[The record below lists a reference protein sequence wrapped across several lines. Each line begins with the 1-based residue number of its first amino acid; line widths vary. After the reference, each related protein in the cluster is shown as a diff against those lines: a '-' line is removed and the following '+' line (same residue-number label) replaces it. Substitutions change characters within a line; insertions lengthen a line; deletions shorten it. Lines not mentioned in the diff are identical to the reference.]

1 MRKILFL
8 LLSVVMCSA
17 AALAQHTVTGTVVSA
32 ADNEPLIGATVLP
45 LPSGSAQGVATDV
58 DGRFKL
64 TVPQNCNTLQVSYI
78 GMTSQKVRIPANGD
92 VVVKLYS
99 ENTQLDD
106 LIVVAYGTVKRS
118 EYTGSASVVNADEIE
133 STLTTTVT
141 SALNGKV
148 AGVQLQSSDGA
159 PGEAPTIRVRG
170 MGSINASANP
180 LIVLDG
186 MPYDGAI
193 SDIAPNDIESMTVLK
208 DAASTALFG
217 ARGANGVIMI
227 TTKRGK
233 SGNAKVTADMRWG
246 VNDRA
251 IPNYNVLTNTN
262 QYMELMYEAYFNSQY
277 YTYGNS
283 FDASWRSA
291 ATSALTCTGYQI
303 YTLPEGEYLI
313 GRNGK
318 INPNA
323 ELGYSDGTY
332 YYTPD
337 NWTDN
342 TMRNGFRQEYNVSV
356 SGGNDK
362 ISYYLSGSYLENEGI
377 VKASGFNRFNSRA
390 TIDYQAKKWLKIG
403 TSMAYTYSKSDYPS
417 DNNLDDPTSSGN
429 IFFMANQIAPVY
441 PMFVRDADGNVVI
454 DPLYGY
460 PVYDYGDGESTNFTR
475 QFMTIANPVG
485 SLYYNTSEYLTDVFD
500 GKWYLTLT
508 PVDGLSI
515 TGNAGYYLSNQRAH
529 LLDNP
534 FYGQT
539 AASGGMAYQI
549 SERSRSINLQ
559 AIAEYTKTFNDVHT
573 IDLMAGYETFNY
585 EVEDI
590 EAIGYNLYRHD
601 GWDVNNS
608 IDQRNGYGSRPIQYT
623 TRGIP
628 VRVKYNYDNKYFAH
642 FSYRR
647 DSSSRFAPDKR
658 WGNFFSV
665 SGAWD
670 IAKETFMQSAGWVD
684 QLKLKASFGQ
694 NGNDKLGSSSVYYY
708 AWQDQYQA
716 TGADG
721 VWTDA
726 TLYYKG
732 NKDLT
737 WEKSNALN
745 VGFDFSF
752 NQGMFVGTLEYY
764 QRQISDMLFFLPTAS
779 SLGYSSYP
787 ANVGSMR
794 NSGFELE
801 LTANIINTKDIQWS
815 INGNITTMANKI
827 IKLPSDLVEDG
838 QWISGSRIY
847 KEGESMYNYYLVKY
861 AGVDPNT
868 GEALYWAKQ
877 EDGTEIKTTNWA
889 NCYSGNS
896 ELGLVEN
903 RVATGNTMPKA
914 YGGFGTSLSAY
925 GIDFSMSF
933 SYQFGGKNYDNAYQS
948 FMHGLSSSSNRGSN
962 FHVDILNRWTPE
974 NTDTDVPRLNVSD
987 SYTAS
992 TSDRFMISS
1001 NYLSLNNITLGYTL
1015 PEKFTKKFGV
1025 DKIRIYGAAEN
1036 VALWSKRRG
1045 LDPRQGYGT
1054 TNNATYSPIR
1064 TFTGGLR
1071 VEF

>member
-8 LLSVVMCSA
+8 LLSVIMCSA
-17 AALAQHTVTGTVVSA
+17 AAMAQRTVTGTVVSA
-32 ADNEPLIGATVLP
+32 ADNEPVIGATILP
-45 LPSGSAQGVATDV
+45 LPSSGAQGVATDV
-58 DGRFKL
+58 DGRFSIS
-64 TVPQNCNTLQVSYI
+64 VPQNCHTLQVSYI
-78 GMTSQKVRIPANGD
+78 GMATQKVRIPANGK
-92 VVVKLYS
+92 VEIKLVS
-99 ENTQLDD
+99 ENTELDD
-106 LIVVAYGTVKRS
+106 VIVVAYGTTKRS
-118 EYTGSASVVNADEIE
+118 EYTGSASVVKADQIE
-133 STLTTTVT
+133 NTLTTTVT

-159 PGEAPTIRVRG
+159 PGQAPTIRIRG
-170 MGSINASANP
+170 VGSINASANP

-186 MPYDGAI
+186 MPFDGTIA
-193 SDIAPNDIESMTVLK
+193 DIAPNDVESMTVLK

-227 TTKRGK
+227 TTKRG
-233 SGNAKVTADMRWG
+233 GTGEAKVSVDMRWG
-246 VNDRA
+246 ANDRA
-251 IPNYNVLTNTN
+251 IPNYNVLTSANMYNELVYEAFYN
-262 QYMELMYEAYFNSQY
+262 QYTSQGY
-277 YTYGNS
+277 S
-283 FDASWRSA
+283 ADVAWRNA
-291 ATSALTCTGYQI
+291 ANKALTSSGYQI
-303 YTLPEGEYLI
+303 YTVPQGEYLV

-323 ELGYSDGTY
+323 TLGYSDGTY

-337 NWTDN
+337 DWTDN

-362 ISYYLSGSYLENEGI
+362 IKYYVSGNYLENEGI
-377 VKASGFNRFNSRA
+377 VKSSGYNRFNTRA
-390 TIDYQAKKWLKIG
+390 TVDYQAKKWLKIG
-403 TSMAYTYSKSDYPS
+403 TSMAYTYSKQDLPGDNDLDYA
-417 DNNLDDPTSSGN
+417 TSSGN
-429 IFFMANQIAPVY
+429 MFYIANQIAPIY
-441 PMFVRDADGNVVI
+441 PMFVRDAEGQVVI

-460 PVYDYGDGESTNFTR
+460 PVYDYGDGSSTNFTR
-475 QFMTIANPVG
+475 QFMSMSNPVG
-485 SLYYNTSEYLTDVFD
+485 NLYYNTSEYLNDVFD
-500 GKWYLTLT
+500 GKWYITLT
-508 PVDGLSI
+508 PIDGLSI
-515 TGNAGYYLSNQRAH
+515 SGNAGYYLTHNRTH

-539 AASGGMAYQI
+539 AESKGMAYQI
-549 SERSRSINLQ
+549 SQRGRSINLQ
-559 AIAEYTKTFNDVHT
+559 AIAEYSKTFNDVHN
-573 IDLMAGYETFNY
+573 IDLMVGYETFNY
-585 EVEDI
+585 EVEDV

-601 GWDVNNS
+601 GWDVNNT
-608 IDQRNGYGSRPIQYT
+608 IDRRNGYGSRPIQYT

-628 VRVKYNYDNKYFAH
+628 VRVKYNYDGKYFGH
-642 FSYRR
+642 VSYRR
-647 DSSSRFAPDKR
+647 DSSSRFAPGKR

-665 SGAWD
+665 SAAWD
-670 IAKETFMQSAGWVD
+670 IAKENFMQPVEWID
-684 QLKLKASFGQ
+684 QLKFKASFGQ
-694 NGNDKLGSSSVYYY
+694 NGNDNLGIESAYYY
-708 AWQDQYQA
+708 AWTDQYQA

-732 NKDLT
+732 NKDIT
-737 WEKSNALN
+737 WEKSNAFN
-745 VGFDFSF
+745 IGFDFSF
-752 NQGMFVGTLEYY
+752 LQGMFVGTLEYY
-764 QRQISDMLFFLPTAS
+764 QRQISDMLFFLPTAP

-794 NSGFELE
+794 NSGVELE
-801 LTANIINTKDIQWS
+801 LTVNIINTKDIQWS
-815 INGNITTMANKI
+815 VNANITSMANKI

-838 QWISGSRIY
+838 QWINGSRIF

-861 AGVDPNT
+861 AGVDSET

-877 EDGTEIKTTNWA
+877 NDGTEITTTNWA
-889 NCYSGNS
+889 DCYSGNKS
-896 ELGLVEN
+896 KGLVEN

-914 YGGFGTSLSAY
+914 YGGFGTTLSAY

-933 SYQFGGKNYDNAYQS
+933 AYQFGGKVYDNTYAVM
-948 FMHGLSSSSNRGSN
+948 MHPYTSSYYGQNW
-962 FHVDILNRWTPE
+962 HTDILKHWTPE
-974 NTDTDVPRLNVSD
+974 NPNTDVPRLNAAD
-987 SYTAS
+987 QYTAS

-1045 LDPRQGYGT
+1045 LDPRQAYGT
-1054 TNNATYSPIR
+1054 SNSSTYSPIR
-1064 TFTGGLR
+1064 SFSGGLR

>member
-17 AALAQHTVTGTVVSA
+17 AAFAQRTVSGTVISA
-32 ADNEPLIGATVLP
+32 ADNEPVIGATVLP
-45 LPSGSAQGVATDV
+45 LPAGSSQGIATDL

-64 TVPQNCNTLQVSYI
+64 TVPKNCHSLQISYI
-78 GMTSQKVRIPANGD
+78 GMTTQKVRIPESGD
-92 VVVKLYS
+92 IVVKLVS

-106 LIVVAYGTVKRS
+106 VIVVAYGTAKRS
-118 EYTGSASVVNADEIE
+118 EYTGSASVVKSDQIE
-133 STLTTTVT
+133 NTLTTTVT

-159 PGEAPTIRVRG
+159 PGQAPTIRVRG

-186 MPYDGAI
+186 MPFDGTIA
-193 SDIAPNDIESMTVLK
+193 DIAPNDVESMTVLK

-227 TTKRGK
+227 TTKKGS
-233 SGNAKVTADMRWG
+233 SGNAKITVDMRWG
-246 VNDRA
+246 ANDRA
-251 IPNYNVLTNTN
+251 IPNYNVIQSPDMYNELVYEAFYN
-262 QYMELMYEAYFNSQY
+262 QYIGQGYSQ
-277 YTYGNS
+277 
-283 FDASWRSA
+283 DVAWRNA
-291 ATSALTCTGYQI
+291 ANRALTSSGYQI
-303 YTLPEGEYLI
+303 YTLPQGEYLI

-323 ELGYSDGTY
+323 TLGYSDGTY

-337 NWTDN
+337 NWTEN

-356 SGGNDK
+356 SGGNDRIK
-362 ISYYLSGSYLENEGI
+362 YYVSGNYLENEGI
-377 VKASGFNRFNSRA
+377 VKNSGYNRFNSRA
-390 TIDYQAKKWLKIG
+390 TVDYQAKKWLKIG
-403 TSMAYTYSKSDYPS
+403 TSMAYTYSKQDFPGDNDLDYA
-417 DNNLDDPTSSGN
+417 TSSGN
-429 IFFMANQIAPVY
+429 MFFIANQIAPIY
-441 PMFVRDADGNVVI
+441 PMFVRDAEGNVVI

-460 PVYDYGDGESTNFTR
+460 PVYDYGDGDSTNFTR
-475 QFMTIANPVG
+475 QFMSMANPVG
-485 SLYYNTSEYLTDVFD
+485 NQYYNTSEYLNDVFD
-500 GKWYLTLT
+500 GKWYITLT

-515 TGNAGYYLSNQRAH
+515 MGNAGYYLTHNRAH

-539 AASGGMAYQI
+539 AESKGMAYQV
-549 SERSRSINLQ
+549 SQRGRSINLQ
-559 AIAEYTKTFNDVHT
+559 AIAEYTKTFNDLHT
-573 IDLMAGYETFNY
+573 IDLMVGYETFNY
-585 EVEDI
+585 EVEDV

-601 GWDVNNS
+601 GWDVNNT

-628 VRVKYNYDNKYFAH
+628 VRVKYNYDNKYFGH
-642 FSYRR
+642 VSYRR
-647 DSSSRFAPDKR
+647 DSSSRFAPGKR

-665 SGAWD
+665 SAAWD
-670 IAKETFMQSAGWVD
+670 IAKETFMQNAEWVD
-684 QLKLKASFGQ
+684 QLKFKASFGQ
-694 NGNDKLGSSSVYYY
+694 NGNDNLGSSSVYYY
-708 AWQDQYQA
+708 AWTDQYQA
-716 TGADG
+716 TGANG

-732 NKDLT
+732 NKDIT
-737 WEKSNALN
+737 WEKSNAFN
-745 VGFDFSF
+745 IGFDFSF
-752 NQGMFVGTLEYY
+752 LQGMFVGTLEYY
-764 QRQISDMLFFLPTAS
+764 QRQVSDMLFFLPTAS

-794 NSGFELE
+794 NSGVELE
-801 LTANIINTKDIQWS
+801 LTANIINTKDINWS
-815 INGNITTMANKI
+815 VNANITSMANKI
-827 IKLPSDLVEDG
+827 IKLPADLVTNG
-838 QWISGSRIY
+838 QWIDGSRIY

-861 AGVDPNT
+861 AGVDKNT

-877 EDGTEIKTTNWA
+877 TDGTEITTSNWDD
-889 NCYSGNS
+889 CYSGNTAK
-896 ELGLVEN
+896 GLVEN

-914 YGGFGTSLSAY
+914 YGGFGTTLNAY
-925 GIDFSMSF
+925 GVDFSINF
-933 SYQFGGKNYDNAYQS
+933 SYQFGGKNYDNTYQAL
-948 FMHGLSSSSNRGSN
+948 MHSYTSSYYGRNY
-962 FHVDILNRWTPE
+962 HTDILNRWTPE
-974 NTDTDVPRLNVSD
+974 NTNTDVPRLNAGDTYS
-987 SYTAS
+987 AS
-992 TSDRFMISS
+992 TSDRFMVSS

-1036 VALWSKRRG
+1036 VALWTKRRG

-1054 TNNATYSPIR
+1054 SNSSTYSPIR
-1064 TFTGGLR
+1064 SFSGGLR